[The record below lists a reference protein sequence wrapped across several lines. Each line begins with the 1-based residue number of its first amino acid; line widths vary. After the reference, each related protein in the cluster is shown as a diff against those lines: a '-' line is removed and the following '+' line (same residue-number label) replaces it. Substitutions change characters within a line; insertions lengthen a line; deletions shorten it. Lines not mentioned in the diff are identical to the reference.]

1 MKVEGEGA
9 IVKRVTL
16 SADTEETKRIV
27 LISHEAE
34 EGRREDRAGSVGAAW
49 QVHHLQLLGS
59 SSGAQKPSERK
70 QRPPVSKLGRC
81 RVPAPGVSSSSFPSL
96 PSPRELLCAGHR
108 DQGDRRVQPHPCLIS
123 RGYPS
128 SREGFGVEQEWLLR
142 GKWKEPRSSSRE
154 KANEGGSFSAPG
166 LC

>member
-59 SSGAQKPSERK
+59 SSGAQKPSSPRRSGAGLK
-70 QRPPVSKLGRC
+70 GPGGRFQ
-81 RVPAPGVSSSSFPSL
+81 ASSSSRPSR
-96 PSPRELLCAGHR
+96 PFTSVPR
-108 DQGDRRVQPHPCLIS
+108 
-123 RGYPS
+123 
-128 SREGFGVEQEWLLR
+128 
-142 GKWKEPRSSSRE
+142 
-154 KANEGGSFSAPG
+154 
-166 LC
+166 